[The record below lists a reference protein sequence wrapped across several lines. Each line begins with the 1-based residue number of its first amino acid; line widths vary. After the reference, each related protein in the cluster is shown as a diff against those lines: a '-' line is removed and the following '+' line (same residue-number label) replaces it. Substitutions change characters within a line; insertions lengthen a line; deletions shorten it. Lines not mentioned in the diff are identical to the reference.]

1 MKILRKGFGDKGE
14 SQLMKNINTQALWY
28 DFSVRQIHG
37 HITACFEWGMVG
49 GGRELFRGMRKFKHN
64 VNCCTVV
71 MKVKLYEGGS
81 QSLIIK
87 S

>member
-1 MKILRKGFGDKGE
+1 MGTLRRVLSRG
-14 SQLMKNINTQALWY
+14 
-28 DFSVRQIHG
+28 
-37 HITACFEWGMVG
+37 WGAGVV
-49 GGRELFRGMRKFKHN
+49 RGMRKFKHN